1 MEENE
6 NDSLSAVE
14 RLYPEWV
21 RNAPTKSQNECTCSA
36 PCSSTQIVTLESQLK
51 KSDGAKVDQEILR
64 TLLMKVPCSY
74 FITLFYYS
82 ILLGFIFFFI

>member
-6 NDSLSAVE
+6 NASLSAVE

-36 PCSSTQIVTLESQLK
+36 PCSSTQIVTLEHQLK

-74 FITLFYYS
+74 FLTLFYYIIGIS
-82 ILLGFIFFFI
+82 FLFYWN